1 MSALL
6 SIYQRPRKYW
16 FNFSFAKKKKR
27 ERERENPIIR
37 SIVLNISERKSQ
49 PE

>member
-1 MSALL
+1 M
-6 SIYQRPRKYW
+6 PRKYW

-27 ERERENPIIR
+27 EGERENPIIR